1 MSRGIPLIARDLKRL
16 YTGFLIAALILFGVC
31 SVLTEFNVMTLI
43 ANGDAFWE
51 FITEDFLPP
60 ALPRASRIPGVLES
74 VVVTLALAMSST
86 TVAAILAFLVAL
98 FGSEKI
104 SPFPRFAKVVRG
116 FATFLRNIP
125 ALVWAFILFSSLGI
139 GTGVGF
145 VALCITS
152 FAFMVRAFV
161 ETMEDVSQDCVE
173 SLQAVGAT
181 FPQRVAQAILP
192 SCLSGFLSW
201 FLYCVEVNIRAST
214 IVGMVGGGGVGLT
227 LFSYI
232 KSFQYDVALSII
244 LLVAVMVIVV
254 DQITGRLRKALTGG
268 GDRFI
273 PSFLVG
279 VAVLSL
285 LSLFYL
291 EIDWGKMLSRVPD
304 IGVVFWDLAHL
315 DFSNMDLIASSLVE
329 TISIAVLSLLYSLVL
344 GLFFGM
350 LAARNVFRLPWLSVL
365 TQSFF
370 TFLRAVPTPVW
381 VLLMLVCLGM
391 GPEAGVAGLC
401 VHTTAFFTKSFA
413 QSFESIPEETIE
425 ALEVTGASRLSIFFH
440 AVLPAS
446 LSQIVAWAGMRLE
459 TNFSECAILGMVG
472 AGGVGYVIS
481 NSLQGYDYGTAG
493 VAILLVF
500 LVAYAIERMFVRIKK
515 RFY

>member
-1 MSRGIPLIARDLKRL
+1 MNVDLTREYPLARSQAKKRERGK
-16 YTGFLIAALILFGVC
+16 
-31 SVLTEFNVMTLI
+31 
-43 ANGDAFWE
+43 
-51 FITEDFLPP
+51 
-60 ALPRASRIPGVLES
+60 SRIPV
-74 VVVTLALAMSST
+74 
-86 TVAAILAFLVAL
+86 
-98 FGSEKI
+98 KC
-104 SPFPRFAKVVRG
+104 RQ
-116 FATFLRNIP
+116 RN
-125 ALVWAFILFSSLGI
+125 
-139 GTGVGF
+139 
-145 VALCITS
+145 
-152 FAFMVRAFV
+152 
-161 ETMEDVSQDCVE
+161 
-173 SLQAVGAT
+173 
-181 FPQRVAQAILP
+181 
-192 SCLSGFLSW
+192 
-201 FLYCVEVNIRAST
+201 
-214 IVGMVGGGGVGLT
+214 
-227 LFSYI
+227 
-232 KSFQYDVALSII
+232 
-244 LLVAVMVIVV
+244 
-254 DQITGRLRKALTGG
+254 
-268 GDRFI
+268 RFI
-273 PSFLVG
+273 PVFLAG
-279 VAVLSL
+279 VAVLSVISL
-285 LSLFYL
+285 LYL
-291 EIDWGKMLSRVPD
+291 DIDWAKMLSRVPD
-304 IGVVFWDLAHL
+304 IGLVFWDLAHL
-315 DFSNMDLIASSLVE
+315 DFSNMDLIFSSLVE

-344 GLFFGM
+344 GIVFGM
-350 LAARNVFRLPWLSVL
+350 FAARNVFRIPVLPVL

-413 QSFESIPEETIE
+413 QSFESIPAETIE